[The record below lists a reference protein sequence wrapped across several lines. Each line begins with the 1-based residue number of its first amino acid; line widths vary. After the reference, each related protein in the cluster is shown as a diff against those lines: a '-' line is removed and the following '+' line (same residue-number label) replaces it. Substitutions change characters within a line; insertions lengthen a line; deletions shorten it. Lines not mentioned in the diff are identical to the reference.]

1 MDDLDSEFEI
11 RFILRVLQRKW
22 SKIQKDSW
30 DIYKHFLKFKDIF
43 QICHPLMSFSF
54 KFEFDIRRVKCYELR
69 LFNHFQDAAFAQ
81 NWN

>member
-30 DIYKHFLKFKDIF
+30 DIYKHF
-43 QICHPLMSFSF
+43 
-54 KFEFDIRRVKCYELR
+54 FEVYG
-69 LFNHFQDAAFAQ
+69 
-81 NWN
+81 